1 MSSTWSC
8 LDNAVGMYP
17 SMRGD
22 GPEDYEVVEGSVLTV
37 TREVEV
43 GGCGR
48 SYGDNLSNLHQTSP
62 NLLAMIN
69 SIQIST
75 NSKTGSWES
84 KGFLGFPILK
94 HAQKKVWVWYCMLL
108 VLTQALFRM
117 DAYWYPVFEDCV
129 PWYDRSIVSM
139 SLLYIYINIS
149 ETCVPSNQL
158 KYLSWV

>member
-1 MSSTWSC
+1 
-8 LDNAVGMYP
+8 MYP

-43 GGCGR
+43 GGCSR
-48 SYGDNLSNLHQTSP
+48 SYGDNSSNLHQTSP

-75 NSKTGSWES
+75 NSKTGFWES

-108 VLTQALFRM
+108 VQTQALFRM
-117 DAYWYPVFEDCV
+117 DAYWYPVLEDCV
-129 PWYDRSIVSM
+129 H
-139 SLLYIYINIS
+139 
-149 ETCVPSNQL
+149 
-158 KYLSWV
+158 